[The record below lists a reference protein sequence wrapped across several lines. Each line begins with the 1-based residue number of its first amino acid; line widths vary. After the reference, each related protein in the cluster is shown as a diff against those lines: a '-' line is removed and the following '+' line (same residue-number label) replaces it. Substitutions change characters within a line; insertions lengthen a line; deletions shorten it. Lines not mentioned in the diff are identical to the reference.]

1 MKPNEMVA
9 NSTPIKTNTS
19 TTLPFT
25 TTQRYRVES
34 CSAMADEMGKYIIGP
49 MPPSD
54 FLSTFFPEDD
64 LPLTLC
70 NVTEFFSGCYNEVIK
85 SDKEKN
91 AYEPFVRFFFRLHYL
106 VLISY
111 I

>member
-1 MKPNEMVA
+1 
-9 NSTPIKTNTS
+9 
-19 TTLPFT
+19 
-25 TTQRYRVES
+25 
-34 CSAMADEMGKYIIGP
+34 MADEMGKYIIGP

-54 FLSTFFPEDD
+54 FLSTFFPEDN